1 MDCGG
6 QFFPW
11 QRMKRGIYV
20 KGTPSIHPPTP
31 LCFGGRNNGN
41 VDKRNLPKKFK
52 PLEGGQFRFWSNL
65 KVPFM
70 YTCGIN
76 HFFRIFN
83 PTFDEWKSRFGVQS
97 SQKRDLKNR
106 KNEKMPQ
113 NSQFWACFDV
123 FEQPNLFCLNFAI
136 AVELYFAHFLQMK
149 MVTKL
154 KSREIAWNQVFSVQN
169 AVFHQITKFFGGKC
183 ARNKKLDK
191 KRIEI

>member
-11 QRMKRGIYV
+11 QRMKKGIYV

-83 PTFDEWKSRFGVQS
+83 PTFDEWKSTFGVQS
-97 SQKRDLKNR
+97 SHKRDLKKR
-106 KNEKMPQ
+106 KKIVLHTPY
-113 NSQFWACFDV
+113 S
-123 FEQPNLFCLNFAI
+123 
-136 AVELYFAHFLQMK
+136 K
-149 MVTKL
+149 
-154 KSREIAWNQVFSVQN
+154 
-169 AVFHQITKFFGGKC
+169 
-183 ARNKKLDK
+183 ARCPPPPKKNKK
-191 KRIEI
+191 KRKSTQLAWIEYYRIRTCCNTDPKRLPIMVRIHCKS

>member
-1 MDCGG
+1 MNDPIQVEGRHPMDCGG

-11 QRMKRGIYV
+11 QRMKKGIYV

-97 SQKRDLKNR
+97 SHKRDLKNR
-106 KNEKMPQ
+106 KKLSSTPPILKHGAPPQ
-113 NSQFWACFDV
+113 
-123 FEQPNLFCLNFAI
+123 
-136 AVELYFAHFLQMK
+136 K
-149 MVTKL
+149 K
-154 KSREIAWNQVFSVQN
+154 QN
-169 AVFHQITKFFGGKC
+169 VKVH
-183 ARNKKLDK
+183 N
-191 KRIEI
+191 